1 MILSFHQSVLYL
13 SNMNK
18 PSLLEMRMSLL
29 NILNEVGDLEGVEA
43 YPYSNNTFTTDQGW
57 QVTVELSVIPFG
69 EFQLLNIPTKRPNT
83 INVEYTIEGE
93 QSQYKKT
100 TYKELIKILKTV
112 TDIVLQYV
120 KDNPKT
126 EALVFF
132 AANKDPQNL
141 LTKTD
146 SQKSALYKTIVVK
159 RLSQLGPNWK
169 LKDVEIGGSDFS
181 GFVIYK
187 TKL

>member
-1 MILSFHQSVLYL
+1 
-13 SNMNK
+13 MNE
-18 PSLLEMRMSLL
+18 PTLLEMRLSLL

-43 YPYSNNTFTTDQGW
+43 YPYSNNTFTTDEGW
-57 QVTVELSVIPFG
+57 QVKVDLSVIPFG
-69 EFQLLNIPTKRPNT
+69 EFQLLNIPTKRFNT

-93 QSQYKKT
+93 QSQYKKA

-112 TDIVLQYV
+112 SDIVLQYV
-120 KDNPKT
+120 KDNPNT

-146 SQKSALYKTIVVK
+146 PQKSKLYKTIVVK
-159 RLSQLGPNWK
+159 RLSLLGPDWK
-169 LKDVEIGGSDFS
+169 LRNVEIGGSDFS

>member
-43 YPYSNNTFTTDQGW
+43 YPYSNNMFTTDQGW
-57 QVTVELSVIPFG
+57 QVTVELSVIPFE

-93 QSQYKKT
+93 QSQYKKA

-120 KDNPKT
+120 KDHPKT

-146 SQKSALYKTIVVK
+146 PQKSALYKTIVVK

-169 LKDVEIGGSDFS
+169 LKDVEVEGSDFS

>member
-1 MILSFHQSVLYL
+1 
-13 SNMNK
+13 
-18 PSLLEMRMSLL
+18 MRIQLI
-29 NILNEVGDLEGVEA
+29 NILNEVGDLEGIEA
-43 YPYSNNTFTTDQGW
+43 YPYSSNKFITDNGW
-57 QVTVELSVIPFG
+57 EVSVELSVIPFG
-69 EFQLLNIPTKRPNT
+69 EFQSLNIPTKRRNT
-83 INVEYTIEGE
+83 INVSYSIEGE
-93 QSQYKKT
+93 ESQYKKT

-120 KDNPKT
+120 KDHPNT

-146 SQKSALYKTIVVK
+146 PQKSSLYKTIVLK
-159 RLSQLGPNWK
+159 RMSQLGPGWK
-169 LKDVEIGGSDFS
+169 LKEVEVGGSDFT

-187 TKL
+187 SKI